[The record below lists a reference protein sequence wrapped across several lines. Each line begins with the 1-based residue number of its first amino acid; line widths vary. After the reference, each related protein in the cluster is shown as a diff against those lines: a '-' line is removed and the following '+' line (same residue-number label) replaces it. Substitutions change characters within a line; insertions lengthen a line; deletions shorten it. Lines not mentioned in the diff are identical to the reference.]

1 MSVFADRLKTAM
13 QQANVTSAQ
22 LSKQT
27 GIGRSSISQ
36 WLSSKYVAKH
46 DKVTTLAQ
54 ALAVNPD
61 WLLGADPV
69 VEPTASPVTPVVAD
83 ELTALWQQLD
93 PVGQQKLLKKAR
105 KLVAKQTQSTGKP
118 KKKGK
123 KKKAKKKWTLKKSKL
138 TT

>member
-61 WLLGADPV
+61 WLLGAEPV
-69 VEPTASPVTPVVAD
+69 VESTTDSPVTSLIDD
-83 ELTALWQQLD
+83 ELTTLWQQLD
-93 PVGQQKLLKKAR
+93 AVGQQKLLKKAR
-105 KLVAKQTQSTGKP
+105 KLVAKQAQPTVKP
-118 KKKGK
+118 RKKGK
-123 KKKAKKKWTLKKSKL
+123 KKKAKKK
-138 TT
+138 